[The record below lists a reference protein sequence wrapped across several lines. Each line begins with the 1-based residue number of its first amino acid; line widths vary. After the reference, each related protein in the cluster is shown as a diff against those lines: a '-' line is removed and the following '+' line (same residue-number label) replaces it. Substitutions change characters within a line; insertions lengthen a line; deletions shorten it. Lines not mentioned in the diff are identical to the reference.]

1 MGDAQ
6 SGGPVRHKLER
17 NGVVGQVGDRGA
29 AIDRVD
35 AATAARLLRDW
46 AGRVRDEVLIA
57 HPGGGRSVSRLQ
69 RSHEAD
75 LVILQREGTLQVLLQ
90 HATRNHGP
98 TRQWAAKIIAGGGKV
113 RTSPVVPNRIIVHD
127 RERAML
133 PPGERSASDRA
144 VVVWDPAVVGF
155 MVAVH
160 QVLWAQAS
168 EYPVTSRDG
177 LSDGATID
185 PALRRAVLDQLIT
198 GAKDDVTARRLGMS
212 VRTCRRYIAAIAR
225 ELGAESRFQAGAL
238 AQRAGLLDP

>member
-1 MGDAQ
+1 
-6 SGGPVRHKLER
+6 VRHKLER
-17 NGVVGQVGDRGA
+17 NGVVEQLSIAGQLGRLGA
-29 AIDRVD
+29 AVDRVD
-35 AATAARLLRDW
+35 AASAARLLHDW
-46 AGRVRDEVLIA
+46 AGQVREEVLIA

-75 LVILQREGTLQVLLQ
+75 LVILRREATLQVLLQ

-98 TRQWAAKIIAGGGKV
+98 TRQWAAKIIAGGGQV
-113 RTSPVVPNRIIVHD
+113 RTVPVVPNRIIVHD
-127 RERAML
+127 RKRAML
-133 PPGERSASDRA
+133 PPGDRSASDRA
-144 VVVWDPAVVGF
+144 VVVRDPVVVGF

-168 EYPVTSRDG
+168 EYPMASRDG
-177 LSDGATID
+177 FGDGDTVD

-198 GAKDDVTARRLGMS
+198 GAKDAVTARRLGMS

-225 ELGAESRFQAGAL
+225 ELGAESRFQAGVL